1 MANLEVSLLSDQALA
16 VRGYTAQ
23 VRAPQALAQLARA
36 DARVDAMDL
45 PTPDLSAANLSRES
59 AQALVKQISQ
69 QLEDS
74 GRSLALSVDEVAG
87 DIVTRVLNPNTG
99 ELIRSIPSEEMLRIS
114 RNLLSVEGLLIN
126 QSA

>member
-1 MANLEVSLLSDQALA
+1 MANTDMSLVSDQVLS
-16 VRGYTAQ
+16 VRGYTS
-23 VRAPQALAQLARA
+23 QALTPRALVELAR
-36 DARVDAMDL
+36 VGS
-45 PTPDLSAANLSRES
+45 PLSARGLSSEDVSSATLSRES
-59 AQALVKQISQ
+59 AQVLVNQISQ

-99 ELIRSIPSEEMLRIS
+99 ELIRSIPSEEMLRI
-114 RNLLSVEGLLIN
+114 RKNLMSIEGLLVN

>member
-1 MANLEVSLLSDQALA
+1 
-16 VRGYTAQ
+16 
-23 VRAPQALAQLARA
+23 
-36 DARVDAMDL
+36 
-45 PTPDLSAANLSRES
+45 
-59 AQALVKQISQ
+59 LVKQISQ

-99 ELIRSIPSEEMLRIS
+99 ELVRSIPSEEMLRIS
-114 RNLLSVEGLLIN
+114 RNLMSIEGLLVN

>member
-23 VRAPQALAQLARA
+23 VRAPQALAELART
-36 DARVDAMDL
+36 DSRVDAMDL
-45 PTPDLSAANLSRES
+45 PTPDLSSVSLSRES

-99 ELIRSIPSEEMLRIS
+99 ELVRSIPSEEMLRIS
-114 RNLLSVEGLLIN
+114 RNLMSIEGLLVN

>member
-23 VRAPQALAQLARA
+23 VRAPQALAELART
-36 DARVDAMDL
+36 DARVDALDL
-45 PTPDLSAANLSRES
+45 PTPDVSPVTLSRES

-99 ELIRSIPSEEMLRIS
+99 ELVRSIPSEEMLRIS
-114 RNLLSVEGLLIN
+114 RNLMSVEGLLIN

>member
-23 VRAPQALAQLARA
+23 VRAPQALAQLVRA

-45 PTPDLSAANLSRES
+45 PTPDLSTANLSRES

>member
-23 VRAPQALAQLARA
+23 VRAPLALAELARA

-45 PTPDLSAANLSRES
+45 PTPDLSPVSLSRES

-99 ELIRSIPSEEMLRIS
+99 ELVRSIPSEEMLRIS
-114 RNLLSVEGLLIN
+114 RNLMSIEGLLIN

>member
-23 VRAPQALAQLARA
+23 VRAPQALAELART
-36 DARVDAMDL
+36 DSRVDAMDL
-45 PTPDLSAANLSRES
+45 PTPDLSPVSLSRES

-99 ELIRSIPSEEMLRIS
+99 ELVRSIPSEEMLRIS
-114 RNLLSVEGLLIN
+114 RNLMSIEGLLIN

>member
-1 MANLEVSLLSDQALA
+1 MANLEVSLLSDQALT

-23 VRAPQALAQLARA
+23 VRAPQALAELART
-36 DARVDAMDL
+36 DSRVDAMDL
-45 PTPDLSAANLSRES
+45 PTPDLSPVSLSRES

-99 ELIRSIPSEEMLRIS
+99 ELVRSIPSEEMLRIS
-114 RNLLSVEGLLIN
+114 RNLMSIEGLLVN

>member
-1 MANLEVSLLSDQALA
+1 MANLDLSLLSDQALA

-23 VRAPQALAQLARA
+23 VRAPQALAQLART

-45 PTPDLSAANLSRES
+45 PTPDLSPLTLSRES
-59 AQALVKQISQ
+59 AQNLVKQISQ

-114 RNLLSVEGLLIN
+114 KNLMSIEGLLIN

>member
-23 VRAPQALAQLARA
+23 VRAPQALAEPART
-36 DARVDAMDL
+36 DSRVDAMDL
-45 PTPDLSAANLSRES
+45 PTPDLSSVSLSRES

-99 ELIRSIPSEEMLRIS
+99 ELVRSIPSEEMLRIS
-114 RNLLSVEGLLIN
+114 RNLMSIEGLLVN

>member
-23 VRAPQALAQLARA
+23 VRAPQALAELARA

-45 PTPDLSAANLSRES
+45 PTPDLSPVSLSRES

-74 GRSLALSVDEVAG
+74 GRSLALAVDEVAG

-99 ELIRSIPSEEMLRIS
+99 ELVRSIPSEEMLRIS
-114 RNLLSVEGLLIN
+114 RNLMSIEGLLVN

>member
-23 VRAPQALAQLARA
+23 VRAPQALAELART
-36 DARVDAMDL
+36 DSRVDAMDL
-45 PTPDLSAANLSRES
+45 PTPDLSPVSLSRES

-99 ELIRSIPSEEMLRIS
+99 ELVRSIPSEEMLRIS
-114 RNLLSVEGLLIN
+114 RNLMSIEGLLVN

>member
-1 MANLEVSLLSDQALA
+1 MANTELSLLSDQALA

-23 VRAPQALAQLARA
+23 VRAPQALAELARV

-45 PTPDLSAANLSRES
+45 PTPDLSPLTLNRES

-114 RNLLSVEGLLIN
+114 KNLMSIEGLLIN

>member
-23 VRAPQALAQLARA
+23 VRAPQALAELART
-36 DARVDAMDL
+36 DARVDALDL
-45 PTPDLSAANLSRES
+45 PTPDMSPVNLSRES
-59 AQALVKQISQ
+59 AQALVRQISQ

-114 RNLLSVEGLLIN
+114 RNLMSIEGLLIN

>member
-16 VRGYTAQ
+16 VRGYTTQ
-23 VRAPQALAQLARA
+23 VRAPQALAELART
-36 DARVDAMDL
+36 DSRVDAMDL
-45 PTPDLSAANLSRES
+45 PTPDLSPVSLSRES

-99 ELIRSIPSEEMLRIS
+99 ELVRSIPSEEMLRIS
-114 RNLLSVEGLLIN
+114 RNLMSIEGLLVN

>member
-23 VRAPQALAQLARA
+23 VRAPQALAELART
-36 DARVDAMDL
+36 DARVDALDL
-45 PTPDLSAANLSRES
+45 PTPDVAPVTLSRES

-99 ELIRSIPSEEMLRIS
+99 ELVRSIPSEEMLRIS
-114 RNLLSVEGLLIN
+114 RNLMSVEGLLIN

>member
-1 MANLEVSLLSDQALA
+1 MANTEMSLLSDQALA

-23 VRAPQALAQLARA
+23 VRAPQALAELARV
-36 DARVDAMDL
+36 DARVDALDL
-45 PTPDLSAANLSRES
+45 PTPDLSPVTLSRES

-114 RNLLSVEGLLIN
+114 KNLMSIEGLLIN

>member
-16 VRGYTAQ
+16 VRGYAAQ
-23 VRAPQALAQLARA
+23 VRAPQALAELART
-36 DARVDAMDL
+36 DSRVDAMDL
-45 PTPDLSAANLSRES
+45 PTPDLSPVSLSRES

-87 DIVTRVLNPNTG
+87 DIVTKVLNPNTG
-99 ELIRSIPSEEMLRIS
+99 ELVRSIPSEEMLRIS
-114 RNLLSVEGLLIN
+114 RNLMSIEGLLVN

>member
-23 VRAPQALAQLARA
+23 VRAPQALAELARA
-36 DARVDAMDL
+36 DARVDALDL
-45 PTPDLSAANLSRES
+45 PTPDLSPVSLSRES

-99 ELIRSIPSEEMLRIS
+99 ELVRSIPSEEMLRIS
-114 RNLLSVEGLLIN
+114 RNLMSIEGLLIN

>member
-1 MANLEVSLLSDQALA
+1 MANTQLSLLSDQALA

-23 VRAPQALAQLARA
+23 VRAPQALAELART

-45 PTPDLSAANLSRES
+45 PTPDLSPLTLNRES

-114 RNLLSVEGLLIN
+114 KNLMSIEGLLIN

>member
-1 MANLEVSLLSDQALA
+1 MANLEFSLLSDQALA

-23 VRAPQALAQLARA
+23 VRAPQALAELART
-36 DARVDAMDL
+36 DTRVDALDL
-45 PTPDLSAANLSRES
+45 PTPDVSPVTLSRES
-59 AQALVKQISQ
+59 AQALVRQISQ

-114 RNLLSVEGLLIN
+114 RNLMSIEGLLIN

>member
-23 VRAPQALAQLARA
+23 VRAPQALAALART
-36 DARVDAMDL
+36 DSRVDAMDL
-45 PTPDLSAANLSRES
+45 PTPDLSPVSLSRES
-59 AQALVKQISQ
+59 AQALVRQISQ

-99 ELIRSIPSEEMLRIS
+99 ELVRSIPSEEMLRIS
-114 RNLLSVEGLLIN
+114 RNLMSIEGLLIN

>member
-23 VRAPQALAQLARA
+23 VRAPQALAELART
-36 DARVDAMDL
+36 DSRVDAMDL
-45 PTPDLSAANLSRES
+45 PTPDLSPVSLSRES
-59 AQALVKQISQ
+59 AQALVRQISQ

-99 ELIRSIPSEEMLRIS
+99 ELVRSIPSEEMLRIS
-114 RNLLSVEGLLIN
+114 RNLMSIEGLLIN

>member
-16 VRGYTAQ
+16 VRGYAAR
-23 VRAPQALAQLARA
+23 VRAPQALAELART
-36 DARVDAMDL
+36 DSRVDAMDL
-45 PTPDLSAANLSRES
+45 PTPDLSSVSLSRES

-99 ELIRSIPSEEMLRIS
+99 ELVRSIPSEEMLRIS
-114 RNLLSVEGLLIN
+114 RNLMSIEGLLVN

>member
-16 VRGYTAQ
+16 VRGYTTQ
-23 VRAPQALAQLARA
+23 VRAPQALAELART
-36 DARVDAMDL
+36 DSRVDAMDL
-45 PTPDLSAANLSRES
+45 PAPDLSPVSLSRES

-99 ELIRSIPSEEMLRIS
+99 ELVRSIPSEEMLRIS
-114 RNLLSVEGLLIN
+114 RNLMSIEGLLIN

>member
-1 MANLEVSLLSDQALA
+1 
-16 VRGYTAQ
+16 
-23 VRAPQALAQLARA
+23 
-36 DARVDAMDL
+36 MDL
-45 PTPDLSAANLSRES
+45 PTPDLSPVSLSRES
-59 AQALVKQISQ
+59 AQALVRQISQ

-99 ELIRSIPSEEMLRIS
+99 ELVRSIPSEEMLRIS
-114 RNLLSVEGLLIN
+114 RNLMSIEGLLVN

>member
-1 MANLEVSLLSDQALA
+1 MANLDLSLLSDQALA

-23 VRAPQALAQLARA
+23 VRAPQALAELARA

-45 PTPDLSAANLSRES
+45 PTPDLSPLTLSRES

-114 RNLLSVEGLLIN
+114 KNLMSIEGLLIN

>member
-1 MANLEVSLLSDQALA
+1 MANLDLSMLSDQALA
-16 VRGYTAQ
+16 VRGYTGQ
-23 VRAPQALAQLARA
+23 VRAPQALAQLART

-45 PTPDLSAANLSRES
+45 PTPDLSPLTLSRES
-59 AQALVKQISQ
+59 AQNLVKQISQ

-114 RNLLSVEGLLIN
+114 KNLMSIEGLLIN

>member
-1 MANLEVSLLSDQALA
+1 MANTDLSLLSDQALA

-23 VRAPQALAQLARA
+23 VRAPEALAQLARA

-45 PTPDLSAANLSRES
+45 PTPDLSSVTLSRES

-114 RNLLSVEGLLIN
+114 KNLMSIEGLLIN

>member
-1 MANLEVSLLSDQALA
+1 MANLDLSMLSDQALA
-16 VRGYTAQ
+16 VRGYTGQ
-23 VRAPQALAQLARA
+23 VRAPQALSQLART

-45 PTPDLSAANLSRES
+45 PTPDLSPLTLSRES
-59 AQALVKQISQ
+59 AQNLVKQISQ

-114 RNLLSVEGLLIN
+114 KNLMSIEGLLIN

>member
-23 VRAPQALAQLARA
+23 VRAPQALAELART
-36 DARVDAMDL
+36 DSRVDAMDL
-45 PTPDLSAANLSRES
+45 PTPDLSPVSLSRES

-87 DIVTRVLNPNTG
+87 DIVTKVLNPNTG
-99 ELIRSIPSEEMLRIS
+99 ELVRSIPSEEMLRIS
-114 RNLLSVEGLLIN
+114 RNLMSIEGLLVN

>member
-23 VRAPQALAQLARA
+23 VRAPQALAELARA
-36 DARVDAMDL
+36 DARVDASDL
-45 PTPDLSAANLSRES
+45 PTPDLSPVSLSRES

-99 ELIRSIPSEEMLRIS
+99 ELVRSIPSEEMLRIS
-114 RNLLSVEGLLIN
+114 RNLMSIEGLLIN

>member
-16 VRGYTAQ
+16 VRGYAAQ
-23 VRAPQALAQLARA
+23 VRAPQALAELART
-36 DARVDAMDL
+36 DSRVDAMDL
-45 PTPDLSAANLSRES
+45 PTPDLSQVSLSRES

-99 ELIRSIPSEEMLRIS
+99 ELVRSIPSEEMLRIS
-114 RNLLSVEGLLIN
+114 RNLMSIEGLLVN

>member
-45 PTPDLSAANLSRES
+45 PTPDLSTANLSRES
-59 AQALVKQISQ
+59 AQAVVKQISQ